1 MQVAELTT
9 PALKDRDS
17 RFTEPS
23 PCLKETQ
30 DLQSLRELTPAEL
43 VDEYAAVVAEARALE
58 ERKKQLQELMD
69 ATGQTK
75 LAGSINRVTIVTMP
89 GAKTVMVKDMVAD
102 QVVSQ
107 SVVDSYTKQGTPFKQ
122 YRLSV

>member
-1 MQVAELTT
+1 MQVAEMNRLG
-9 PALKDRDS
+9 L
-17 RFTEPS
+17 
-23 PCLKETQ
+23 
-30 DLQSLRELTPAEL
+30 SLLTPAEL

-75 LAGSINRVTIVTMP
+75 LAGSINRVTVVTMP
-89 GAKTVMVKDMVAD
+89 GAKTVLVKDMVAD
-102 QVVSQ
+102 QVVTQ

>member
-1 MQVAELTT
+1 MCKQHAAQGA
-9 PALKDRDS
+9 ALNL
-17 RFTEPS
+17 PG
-23 PCLKETQ
+23 
-30 DLQSLRELTPAEL
+30 LQAGGLSGVMMNRLGLSLLTPAEL
-43 VDEYAAVVAEARALE
+43 VDEYATVVAEARALE

-89 GAKTVMVKDMVAD
+89 GAKMVMVKDMVAD
-102 QVVSQ
+102 QVVTQ
-107 SVVDSYTKQGTPFKQ
+107 SAVDSYTKQGTPFKQ

>member
-1 MQVAELTT
+1 M
-9 PALKDRDS
+9 
-17 RFTEPS
+17 
-23 PCLKETQ
+23 
-30 DLQSLRELTPAEL
+30 LTPAEL

-75 LAGSINRVTIVTMP
+75 LAGSINRVTVVTMP
-89 GAKTVMVKDMVAD
+89 GAKTVLVKDMVAD

-107 SVVDSYTKQGTPFKQ
+107 SVVDSYTKQWPPFKQ

>member
-1 MQVAELTT
+1 MQVTEMNRL
-9 PALKDRDS
+9 AL
-17 RFTEPS
+17 
-23 PCLKETQ
+23 
-30 DLQSLRELTPAEL
+30 SLLTPAEL
-43 VDEYAAVVAEARALE
+43 VDEYATVVAETRALE

-75 LAGSINRVTIVTMP
+75 LAGSINRVTVVTMP
-89 GAKTVMVKDMVAD
+89 GAKTVLVKDMVAD
-102 QVVSQ
+102 QVVTQ

>member
-1 MQVAELTT
+1 MQVAEMNRLG
-9 PALKDRDS
+9 L
-17 RFTEPS
+17 
-23 PCLKETQ
+23 
-30 DLQSLRELTPAEL
+30 SLLTPAEL

-75 LAGSINRVTIVTMP
+75 LAGSINRVTVVTMP
-89 GAKTVMVKDMVAD
+89 GAKTVLVKDMVAD

-107 SVVDSYTKQGTPFKQ
+107 SVVDSYTKLGTPFKQ